1 MNFDRLSRSTIV
13 GSLML
18 TTVVLGASSSFA
30 QELPPGLQKRD
41 AATSGREDVAVAGFA
56 TVAEKPKESTDA
68 TELKLSAGGLFSGGN
83 SESLALTTSSKL
95 RLRRGDNQFELAVAG
110 NYGEAAPPGEDERE
124 ANVENLQGRV
134 RYDRFL
140 IEGLAAFLS
149 TSALRDRFQGLD
161 LRLNIDPGFAYYFL
175 DADKQRFWTE
185 LGYDLQYDYRR
196 QDAVDA
202 AAASGSPIDRSET
215 RHGARA
221 FVGYTSELAE
231 GVAFDASVEYLQA
244 LKETEN
250 WRLGCDVG
258 LTAAIK
264 GGFSLSTTFSLRYD
278 NNPLAD
284 VETTDMSSALSLVY
298 QLL

>member
-1 MNFDRLSRSTIV
+1 MNRDRLSRSTTAGCLV
-13 GSLML
+13 L
-18 TTVVLGASSSFA
+18 TIVLGVSTSFA
-30 QELPPGLQKRD
+30 QELPPGLQKRA

-56 TVAEKPKESTDA
+56 TAPAKPEESTDA

-95 RLRRGDNQFELAVAG
+95 RLRRGDDQFELAVAG

-124 ANVENLQGRV
+124 ANVENLQGRM

-140 IEGLAAFLS
+140 IEGLAVFLS
-149 TSALRDRFQGLD
+149 TSALHDRFQGLD
-161 LRLNIDPGFAYYFL
+161 LRLNIDPGFAYYVV

-196 QDAVDA
+196 MEALDA
-202 AAASGSPIDRSET
+202 AAAAGSPIDRSET

-244 LKETEN
+244 VTETKN
-250 WRLGCDVG
+250 WRLGCDIG

-264 GGFSLSTTFSLRYD
+264 GGFSLATTFSLRYD

>member
-1 MNFDRLSRSTIV
+1 MNCDSLSGLPTVGALVLST
-13 GSLML
+13 
-18 TTVVLGASSSFA
+18 VLGSASALA
-30 QELPPGLQKRD
+30 QELPPGLQKRA
-41 AATSGREDVAVAGFA
+41 AATSGREDVAVTGFA
-56 TVAEKPKESTDA
+56 TATAKPEENKDA

-95 RLRRGDNQFELAVAG
+95 RLRRGDDQFELAIAG

-140 IEGLAAFLS
+140 VEGLAVFLS
-149 TSALRDRFQGLD
+149 TSAVRDRFQGLD

-196 QDAVDA
+196 EDAVEA
-202 AAASGSPIDRSET
+202 AMATGSPIDRSET

-244 LKETEN
+244 LKETKN
-250 WRLGCDVG
+250 WRLGCDIG

-264 GGFSLSTTFSLRYD
+264 GGFSLATTFSLRYD

-284 VETTDMSSALSLVY
+284 VETTDMASALSLVY

>member
-1 MNFDRLSRSTIV
+1 MNCDRLSGLPTVGALVLST
-13 GSLML
+13 
-18 TTVVLGASSSFA
+18 VLGSASAFA
-30 QELPPGLQKRD
+30 QELPPGLQKRA
-41 AATSGREDVAVAGFA
+41 AATSGREDVAVTGFA
-56 TVAEKPKESTDA
+56 TATAKPEENKDA

-95 RLRRGDNQFELAVAG
+95 RLRRGDDQFELAVAG

-140 IEGLAAFLS
+140 VEGLAVFLS
-149 TSALRDRFQGLD
+149 TSAVRDRFQGLD

-196 QDAVDA
+196 EDAVEA
-202 AAASGSPIDRSET
+202 AMATGSPIDRSET

-231 GVAFDASVEYLQA
+231 GVAFDSSVEYLQA
-244 LKETEN
+244 LKETKN
-250 WRLGCDVG
+250 WRLGCDIG
-258 LTAAIK
+258 LTAALK
-264 GGFSLSTTFSLRYD
+264 GGFSLATTFSLRYD

-284 VETTDMSSALSLVY
+284 VETTDMASALSLVY

>member
-1 MNFDRLSRSTIV
+1 MNCDRLSGLPTVGALVLST
-13 GSLML
+13 
-18 TTVVLGASSSFA
+18 VLGSASAFA
-30 QELPPGLQKRD
+30 QELPPGLQKRA
-41 AATSGREDVAVAGFA
+41 AATSGREDVAVTGFA
-56 TVAEKPKESTDA
+56 TATAKPEENKDA

-95 RLRRGDNQFELAVAG
+95 RLRRGDDQFELAIAG

-140 IEGLAAFLS
+140 VEGLAVFLS
-149 TSALRDRFQGLD
+149 TSAVRDRFQGLD

-196 QDAVDA
+196 EDAVEA
-202 AAASGSPIDRSET
+202 AMATGSPIDRSET

-231 GVAFDASVEYLQA
+231 GVAFDSSVEYLQA
-244 LKETEN
+244 LKETKN
-250 WRLGCDVG
+250 WRLGCDIG
-258 LTAAIK
+258 LTAALK
-264 GGFSLSTTFSLRYD
+264 GGFSLATTFSLRYD

-284 VETTDMSSALSLVY
+284 VETTDMASALSLVY